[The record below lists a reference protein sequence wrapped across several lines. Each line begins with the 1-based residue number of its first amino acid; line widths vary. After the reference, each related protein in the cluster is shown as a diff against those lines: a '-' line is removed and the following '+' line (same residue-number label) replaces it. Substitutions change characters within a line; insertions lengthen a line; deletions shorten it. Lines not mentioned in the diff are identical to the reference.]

1 MLIFLC
7 DLFIALCKVHTETGS
22 IDTVHHQVLCPSLY
36 SCALFENIAPL
47 VPRSFIFYNVMLSAI
62 GFIRTIWK
70 T

>member
-36 SCALFENIAPL
+36 SCALFENI
-47 VPRSFIFYNVMLSAI
+47 
-62 GFIRTIWK
+62 GFICTIWK